1 MEKRL
6 HFLLITILFLASCSP
21 KIYVDQF
28 KMGDLDGKRSFVF
41 ISGRDDIP
49 ESAQKLGTM
58 IVAPRYLTTTKKGTY
73 DEVLRIAREQTV
85 KSGGN
90 AAFIVSHYLPDVT
103 HATHR
108 VVVDMLQIPDSC
120 SIHINK
126 KDSIHPEYAS
136 VWLYRYNWFPSC
148 TYDVYIDEDCVYW
161 SKGGT
166 MTEVRFYESGQHEI
180 WAKVEKRV
188 SLPIQVEVGK
198 DYYIETNV
206 WSGALVPNPL
216 LFQVSEFAGREA
228 CVYMEYIDNN
238 TK

>member
-1 MEKRL
+1 MKR
-6 HFLLITILFLASCSP
+6 LFLAILFYLFVSCSP
-21 KIYVDQF
+21 KFYVDHL
-28 KMGDLDGKRSFVF
+28 KMGDSDGKGSFVF
-41 ISGRDDIP
+41 ISGRDEIP

-58 IVAPRYLTTTKKGTY
+58 TVAPRYLTTTKKGTY

-90 AAFIVSHYLPDVT
+90 AAFIGSHYLPDAT

-108 VVVDMLQIPDSC
+108 IVVDMLQIPDSC

-228 CVYMEYIDNN
+228 CVYMEYIDIN